1 MFASWRPCHHP
12 ISKKDIIPTPSHPMK
27 SWYMLFAVMITS
39 IVIKNVS
46 RYLMN
51 LLMFGS
57 VAMYHIENSVIDH
70 VINRAIGVN
79 SSDAVSRV
87 MEMLIFSVGEIIS
100 GMRDSV
106 SSLLFN
112 SWLVGIRLIRKSIM
126 RLFLVLL
133 CGCIMDIVKDSIIV
147 SMIVGVIRFIST
159 TWICTKDFGA

>member
-1 MFASWRPCHHP
+1 
-12 ISKKDIIPTPSHPMK
+12 
-27 SWYMLFAVMITS
+27 MLFAVMITS
-39 IVIKNVS
+39 IVIRNVS

-57 VAMYHIENSVIDH
+57 VAMYHMENSVIDH
-70 VINRAIGVN
+70 VMNRAIGVN

-87 MEMLIFSVGEIIS
+87 MEILIFSVGEIIS

-112 SWLVGIRLIRKSIM
+112 SWLIGIRLIRKSII

-133 CGCIMDIVKDSIIV
+133 CGCKVDIIKDSIIV
-147 SMIVGVIRFIST
+147 RMIVGAIRFIST

>member
-1 MFASWRPCHHP
+1 MLASWRPCHHP
-12 ISKKDIIPTPSHPMK
+12 ISKKDIIPTPSQPMK

-70 VINRAIGVN
+70 VMNRAIGVN
-79 SSDAVSRV
+79 SSDVVSRV

-112 SWLVGIRLIRKSIM
+112 SWLIGIRLIRKSIM

-147 SMIVGVIRFIST
+147 RMIVGVIKFIST

>member
-112 SWLVGIRLIRKSIM
+112 SWLIGIRLIRKSIM

-147 SMIVGVIRFIST
+147 SMIVGVVKFIST

>member
-1 MFASWRPCHHP
+1 MLASWRPCHHP

-57 VAMYHIENSVIDH
+57 VVMYHIENSVIDH
-70 VINRAIGVN
+70 VMNRAIGVN
-79 SSDAVSRV
+79 SSDVVSRV

-106 SSLLFN
+106 SSLLFI
-112 SWLVGIRLIRKSIM
+112 SWLIGIRLIRKSIM

-147 SMIVGVIRFIST
+147 RMIVGVIKFIST

>member
-1 MFASWRPCHHP
+1 MLASWRLCHHP

-70 VINRAIGVN
+70 VMNRAIGVN

-112 SWLVGIRLIRKSIM
+112 SWLIGIRLIRKSIM

-147 SMIVGVIRFIST
+147 RMIVGVIKFIST

>member
-1 MFASWRPCHHP
+1 MLASWRPCHHP

-70 VINRAIGVN
+70 VMNRAIGVN

-112 SWLVGIRLIRKSIM
+112 SWLIGIRLIRKSTM

-147 SMIVGVIRFIST
+147 RMIVGVIKFIST

>member
-1 MFASWRPCHHP
+1 MLASWRPCHHP

-57 VAMYHIENSVIDH
+57 VVMYHIENSVIDH
-70 VINRAIGVN
+70 VMNRAIGVN
-79 SSDAVSRV
+79 SSDVVSRV

-106 SSLLFN
+106 SSLLFI
-112 SWLVGIRLIRKSIM
+112 SWLIGIRLIRKSIM

-147 SMIVGVIRFIST
+147 RMIVGAIKFIST

>member
-1 MFASWRPCHHP
+1 MLASWRPCHHP

-57 VAMYHIENSVIDH
+57 AAMYHIENSVIDH

-112 SWLVGIRLIRKSIM
+112 SWLIGIRLIRKSIM

-133 CGCIMDIVKDSIIV
+133 YGCIMDIVKDSIIV
-147 SMIVGVIRFIST
+147 RIIVGVIKFIST